1 MNGVDSEGAHGVF
14 LRPRGPS
21 LWATAIL
28 TPLPGQTT
36 KITFCIVFNAVGHFF
51 WADERAWWRSR
62 KRRYPRRGHGLS
74 MPVFVPSSEGKYY
87 EEVVKQAVFGPRFSR
102 SLAIFFKG
110 G

>member
-1 MNGVDSEGAHGVF
+1 MNGVDSEGARGVV

-51 WADERAWWRSR
+51 WAYMNAHGGEAARGGIPGAVTVSR
-62 KRRYPRRGHGLS
+62 CRCSCPRRRENT
-74 MPVFVPSSEGKYY
+74 MKMW
-87 EEVVKQAVFGPRFSR
+87 
-102 SLAIFFKG
+102 
-110 G
+110 